1 MIVLLIILVVAAI
14 GGMAAYVIM
23 QYSGFGGTASPS
35 QGTSVPYLSGRGT
48 RSSGPLSERIAD
60 APQGCLIAVMAAV
73 GIWVTLWAVLLVLGL
88 RVLTA

>member
-1 MIVLLIILVVAAI
+1 MIVLLVILVVAAI

-23 QYSGFGGTASPS
+23 QYSGLGGSAS
-35 QGTSVPYLSGRGT
+35 TSSGSTPYLSTRGS

-60 APQGCLIAVMAAV
+60 TSPGCLITVMAV
-73 GIWVTLWAVLLVLGL
+73 IGVWVTLWLIVLVLGL